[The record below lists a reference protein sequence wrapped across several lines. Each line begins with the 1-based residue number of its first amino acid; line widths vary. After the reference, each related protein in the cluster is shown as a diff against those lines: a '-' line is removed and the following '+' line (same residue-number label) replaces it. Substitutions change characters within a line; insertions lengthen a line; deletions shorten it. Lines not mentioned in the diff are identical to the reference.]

1 MDLDHAHLA
10 VRIIVATLDDGPE
23 PAAAVAA
30 FARRREPAILES
42 VIGSRTSGRWS
53 IFACDPV
60 DALSIEQD
68 YRGNPFDVIDAK
80 LRRYPSVENHTDLPF
95 AGGWIGYISYE
106 AGARIEKILPTNPPG
121 TSLPLVRLGLYD
133 TAAILDRQ
141 AERWHL
147 VAVEWPVESGV
158 NRPSAKE
165 RLDRL
170 RDMLVGESPT
180 GVGAV
185 DSNCSAAPCGRRRG
199 RRPLVFRHPQG
210 VALHLTSAPKPDWTR
225 EEYLARV
232 RVAKEYIAA
241 GDIYQVNLTQ
251 RFVAR
256 TDAAPLQL
264 YLDLRRANPADYAA
278 LLTWGNRAVLS
289 SSPELFLDLRAG
301 RVITRP
307 IKGTRPRT
315 GDERLDLIRRGE
327 LVHSEKDRAEL
338 NMIIDLL
345 RNDIGR
351 TCEVGSVR
359 VESAGDL
366 ETHPTVFHRV
376 ATISGRLRADC
387 GAVDLLRATCPG
399 GSITGAPKIRAMQ
412 IIDELESVQ
421 RGVYCGSIGYLGLDG
436 SMVMNIAIRTMI
448 LDQGQVHIHA
458 GGAIVAD
465 SDPDD
470 EYEETLAKGAGM
482 FRALA
487 ATAPVPRRK
496 SKVPGLSP

>member
-1 MDLDHAHLA
+1 
-10 VRIIVATLDDGPE
+10 V
-23 PAAAVAA
+23 AVAV
-30 FARRREPAILES
+30 FACRREPAILES
-42 VIGSRTSGRWS
+42 VLGRRSSGRWS
-53 IFACDPV
+53 IFVCDPV
-60 DALSIEQD
+60 EVLSIEQD
-68 YRGNPFDVIDAK
+68 CCGDPFRVMDAG
-80 LRRYPSVENHTDLPF
+80 LRRYPGVENPTDLPF

-106 AGARIEKILPTNPPG
+106 AGGRTEKVLPTNPPG

-133 TAAILDRQ
+133 TAAVLDRQ
-141 AERWHL
+141 TDRWHL
-147 VAVEWPVESGV
+147 VAVEWPIEAGV

-165 RLDRL
+165 RLGQL

-180 GVGAV
+180 
-185 DSNCSAAPCGRRRG
+185 PGRRG
-199 RRPLVFRHPQG
+199 
-210 VALHLTSAPKPDWTR
+210 ATALTSAPKADWTR

-241 GDIYQVNLTQ
+241 GDIYEVNLTQ

-256 TDAAPLQL
+256 TEATPLQL
-264 YLDLRRANPADYAA
+264 YLDLRHANPADYAA
-278 LLTWGNRAVLS
+278 LLTWDDRAVIS
-289 SSPELFLDLRAG
+289 SSPELFLDLRDG

-315 GDERLDLIRRGE
+315 GDQRLDPIRRSE
-327 LVHSEKDRAEL
+327 LAHSEKDRAEL

-351 TCEVGSVR
+351 VCEVGSVR

-376 ATISGRLRADC
+376 ATISGWLRADC
-387 GAVDLLRATCPG
+387 GALDLLRATCPG

-436 SMVMNIAIRTMI
+436 SMMMNIAIRTMI
-448 LDQGQVHIHA
+448 LDRGQVHIHA

-470 EYEETLAKGAGM
+470 EYEETLAKAAGM
-482 FRALA
+482 FRALQA
-487 ATAPVPRRK
+487 GGVSTPV
-496 SKVPGLSP
+496 V